1 MIYKVILNNKK
12 EVQIDEG
19 QYKYIVENIDKKFI
33 KIDDY
38 TLLNPSY
45 IVLIEIDREA
55 TRQEIKENKMIENV
69 KELSAPEK
77 REGETL
83 SVKELIQKYRPDFI
97 SANEK

>member
-1 MIYKVILNNKK
+1 MIYKIILNKF
-12 EVQIDEG
+12 EVSVDTED
-19 QYKYIVENIDKKFI
+19 KDKIVKNIDKNFI
-33 KIDDY
+33 
-38 TLLNPSY
+38 TLKSGEIINPSFVQG
-45 IVLIEIDREA
+45 IIIDREA